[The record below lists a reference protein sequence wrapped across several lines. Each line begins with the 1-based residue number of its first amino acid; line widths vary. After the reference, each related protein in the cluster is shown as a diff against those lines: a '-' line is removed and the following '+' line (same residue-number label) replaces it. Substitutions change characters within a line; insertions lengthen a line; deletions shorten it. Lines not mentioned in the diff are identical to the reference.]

1 MTVELDAI
9 DIAIVETLQRDGRI
23 QNAKLAGR
31 VGLSP
36 SPCLSRVRRL
46 ERIGVVDRYVAIVD
60 PVRLSPQHVVVH
72 TEITL
77 GDRRAAT
84 TVTFERLIRRTPE
97 ALSCDLVS
105 GDYDYLV
112 KFACRSMDA
121 FAGLIQ
127 ELCDACP
134 AIRTH
139 HSFVSILRVKDT
151 TELPVHLLAGR

>member
-1 MTVELDAI
+1 MTVRLDEI
-9 DIAIVETLQRDGRI
+9 DIAIVETLQRNGRI
-23 QNAKLAGR
+23 QNARLAGQ

-46 ERIGVVDRYVAIVD
+46 EKVGVVDRYVAILD

-72 TEITL
+72 TEFTL
-77 GDRRAAT
+77 TDRRTATAA
-84 TVTFERLIRRTPE
+84 TFERLIRRTPE
-97 ALSCDLVS
+97 ALSCHLVS

-127 ELCDACP
+127 DLSDVCL
-134 AIRTH
+134 AIQTH